1 MSSAAGIFSSSD
13 DDSDNEDQPIVTKP
27 VANPRNNKA
36 IKTIGSDDES
46 DDSDDDSDDDMAP
59 KSRKRRRNEGG
70 STSNK
75 KKPRKKTKKQGR
87 NQFIDDGDSDMDSEG
102 DMEGETERE
111 DKETKRLRLAA
122 EARIDRRRNEQQDV
136 LQGDDAL
143 SAEQIAAK
151 FAERNKLQRRR
162 ARYFRKR

>member
-1 MSSAAGIFSSSD
+1 
-13 DDSDNEDQPIVTKP
+13 
-27 VANPRNNKA
+27 
-36 IKTIGSDDES
+36 
-46 DDSDDDSDDDMAP
+46 
-59 KSRKRRRNEGG
+59 
-70 STSNK
+70 
-75 KKPRKKTKKQGR
+75 
-87 NQFIDDGDSDMDSEG
+87 MDSEG

-151 FAERNKLQRRR
+151 FAERNK
-162 ARYFRKR
+162 